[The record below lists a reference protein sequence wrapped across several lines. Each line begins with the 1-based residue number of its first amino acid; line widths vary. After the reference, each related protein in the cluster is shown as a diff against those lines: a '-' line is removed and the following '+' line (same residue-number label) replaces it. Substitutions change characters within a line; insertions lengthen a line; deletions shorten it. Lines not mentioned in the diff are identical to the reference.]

1 MSKIKKWV
9 HNICQVLE
17 MIAAGLVS
25 IGILLALISVAS
37 NLSVF
42 RDILKDPAMFKEYLD
57 TIFTLVI
64 GIEFL
69 EMLCRPNSENVLEVL
84 IFLVARHMIAGS
96 TTKAINVVSTCSGK
110 HCLFQMSIR
119 SKSEPGNCTLI
130 NLWNSA
136 TV

>member
-84 IFLVARHMIAGS
+84 IFLVARHMIAGN
-96 TTKAINVVSTCSGK
+96 TTPMEDFISVISVYLLCVLRRYLRTHKDDKKCP
-110 HCLFQMSIR
+110 
-119 SKSEPGNCTLI
+119 PGN
-130 NLWNSA
+130 SDD
-136 TV
+136 

>member
-84 IFLVARHMIAGS
+84 IFLVARHMIAGN
-96 TTKAINVVSTCSGK
+96 TTPMEDFISVISVSLLCVLRRYLRTHKDDKKCP
-110 HCLFQMSIR
+110 
-119 SKSEPGNCTLI
+119 PGNPDD
-130 NLWNSA
+130 
-136 TV
+136 

>member
-25 IGILLALISVAS
+25 IGILLALISVAT

-42 RDILKDPAMFKEYLD
+42 RDLLKDPTVFKEYLD

-96 TTKAINVVSTCSGK
+96 TTPMEDFISVISVSLLCVLRRYLRTHKDDKKC
-110 HCLFQMSIR
+110 
-119 SKSEPGNCTLI
+119 PPANTD
-130 NLWNSA
+130 A
-136 TV
+136 

>member
-25 IGILLALISVAS
+25 IGIFLALISIAT

-42 RDILKDPAMFKEYLD
+42 RDLLKDPTVFKGYLD

-96 TTKAINVVSTCSGK
+96 TTPMEDFVSVI
-110 HCLFQMSIR
+110 SISLLCVLR
-119 SKSEPGNCTLI
+119 RYLRTHKNNKKCPQEDPDD
-130 NLWNSA
+130 
-136 TV
+136 

>member
-17 MIAAGLVS
+17 LIAAGLVS
-25 IGILLALISVAS
+25 IGILLALISIAT

-42 RDILKDPAMFKEYLD
+42 CDLLKDPTVFKGYLD

-64 GIEFL
+64 GVEFL

-96 TTKAINVVSTCSGK
+96 TTPFEDFISVISVSLLCVLRRYLRTHK
-110 HCLFQMSIR
+110 DDK
-119 SKSEPGNCTLI
+119 KSPPADTD
-130 NLWNSA
+130 A
-136 TV
+136 

>member
-17 MIAAGLVS
+17 LIAAGLVS
-25 IGILLALISVAS
+25 VGILLALISVAT

-42 RDILKDPAMFKEYLD
+42 RDLLKDPAVFKEYLD
-57 TIFTLVI
+57 TTLVI

-96 TTKAINVVSTCSGK
+96 TSPMEDFVSVI
-110 HCLFQMSIR
+110 SISLLCVLR
-119 SKSEPGNCTLI
+119 RYLRTHKDDKKCPREDPDD
-130 NLWNSA
+130 
-136 TV
+136 

>member
-96 TTKAINVVSTCSGK
+96 TTPMEDFISVISVSLLCV
-110 HCLFQMSIR
+110 LR
-119 SKSEPGNCTLI
+119 R
-130 NLWNSA
+130 
-136 TV
+136 

>member
-17 MIAAGLVS
+17 LIAAGLVS
-25 IGILLALISVAS
+25 VGILLALISVAT

-42 RDILKDPAMFKEYLD
+42 RDLLKDPAVFKEYLD

-69 EMLCRPNSENVLEVL
+69 EMLCRPNSQNVLEVL

-96 TTKAINVVSTCSGK
+96 TSPMEDFVSVI
-110 HCLFQMSIR
+110 SISLLCVLR
-119 SKSEPGNCTLI
+119 RYLRTHKDDKKCPREDPDD
-130 NLWNSA
+130 
-136 TV
+136 